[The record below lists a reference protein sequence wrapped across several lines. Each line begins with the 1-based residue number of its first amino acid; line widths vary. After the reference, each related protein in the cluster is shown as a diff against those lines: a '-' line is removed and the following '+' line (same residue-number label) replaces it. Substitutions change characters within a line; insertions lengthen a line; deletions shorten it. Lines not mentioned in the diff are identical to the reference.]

1 MREVML
7 SAARDKASLRIRTQ
21 LKAHCFTNSKMEYEI
36 NFWNKEFLLLILQD
50 EKEAVEAK
58 EELEERKKEG
68 VVEHCL
74 KVESVQKQ
82 DSKLPH

>member
-1 MREVML
+1 ML

-21 LKAHCFTNSKMEYEI
+21 LKAHCFTNSKVEYEI
-36 NFWNKEFLLLILQD
+36 NFWNEEFLLLILQD

-58 EELEERKKEG
+58 EELEERKKG